1 MMESVLSFLELVFW
15 AWLSWTAI
23 GWVLSRQ
30 QRDSAE
36 LREAMQDLEQ
46 ERLIALTI
54 EVDQDVYFCYNS
66 ISKEFV
72 CQGRDI
78 QEIVKNFALR
88 YPDKQAA
95 IFDGD
100 ESAVV
105 TLKQQMGKIS
115 ENLNSIRSTS

>member
-1 MMESVLSFLELVFW
+1 MESVLSFLELVFW
-15 AWLSWTAI
+15 VWAGWIAI

-30 QRDSAE
+30 QDSAE
-36 LREAMQDLEQ
+36 LQEAMQDLEQ

-66 ISKEFV
+66 ITKEFV

-105 TLKQQMGKIS
+105 TLKQQMKQIGKNDHQILQS
-115 ENLNSIRSTS
+115 

>member
-1 MMESVLSFLELVFW
+1 MESILSVLELIFW
-15 AWLSWTAI
+15 AWVGWTITGWMLGRRRNNVELKEAI
-23 GWVLSRQ
+23 
-30 QRDSAE
+30 
-36 LREAMQDLEQ
+36 QDLEQ

-54 EVDQDVYFCYNS
+54 EVDQDTYFCYNS
-66 ISKEFV
+66 ITKEFV

-88 YPDKQAA
+88 YPGKQAA

-105 TLKQQMGKIS
+105 TLKQQMGQIS
-115 ENLNSIRSTS
+115 ENSSSIRHTS

>member
-1 MMESVLSFLELVFW
+1 MESVSSVLELLFW
-15 AWLSWTAI
+15 AWLGWTAT
-23 GWVLSRQ
+23 GWILSQRQ
-30 QRDSAE
+30 SHAE
-36 LREAMQDLEQ
+36 FKEAIQDLEQ

-54 EVDQDVYFCYNS
+54 EVDKGVYFCYNS
-66 ISKEFV
+66 ITKEFV

-105 TLKQQMGKIS
+105 TLKQQMGQIS
-115 ENLNSIRSTS
+115 ENSSSIRRTS

>member
-1 MMESVLSFLELVFW
+1 MESVLSFLELVFW
-15 AWLSWTAI
+15 VWLAWTVT
-23 GWVLSRQ
+23 GWILSRRQ
-30 QRDSAE
+30 QDSAE
-36 LREAMQDLEQ
+36 LQRAMQDLEQ

-54 EVDQDVYFCYNS
+54 EVDRDVYFCYNS

-105 TLKQQMGKIS
+105 TLKQQMEKIS
-115 ENLNSIRSTS
+115 ENRNSIRSTS

>member
-1 MMESVLSFLELVFW
+1 MESVLSFLELIFW
-15 AWLSWTAI
+15 AWVGWTAT
-23 GWVLSRQ
+23 GWLLSRQ

-36 LREAMQDLEQ
+36 LQEAIQDLEQ

-66 ISKEFV
+66 ITKEFV

-105 TLKQQMGKIS
+105 TLKQQMKQIGKNDQQS
-115 ENLNSIRSTS
+115 LQS

>member
-1 MMESVLSFLELVFW
+1 MESVSSVLELVFW
-15 AWLSWTAI
+15 AWLGWTVI
-23 GWVLSRQ
+23 GWMLDQRQ
-30 QRDSAE
+30 SHAE
-36 LREAMQDLEQ
+36 LKEAIQDLEQ

-54 EVDQDVYFCYNS
+54 EVDKNVYFCYNS
-66 ISKEFV
+66 ITKEFV

-105 TLKQQMGKIS
+105 TLKQQMGQIS
-115 ENLNSIRSTS
+115 ENSSSIRRTS

>member
-1 MMESVLSFLELVFW
+1 MESVLSVLELVFW
-15 AWLSWTAI
+15 AWVGWTAT
-23 GWVLSRQ
+23 GWVLGRQ
-30 QRDSAE
+30 RQDYAE
-36 LREAMQDLEQ
+36 LRETIQELEQ
-46 ERLIALTI
+46 EKLIALTI

-66 ISKEFV
+66 ITKEFV
-72 CQGRDI
+72 CQGQDI

-105 TLKQQMGKIS
+105 TLKQQMKQIGKNDHQS
-115 ENLNSIRSTS
+115 LQS

>member
-1 MMESVLSFLELVFW
+1 MESVLSVLELMFW
-15 AWLSWTAI
+15 AWVGWTAT

-30 QRDSAE
+30 QQRNTE
-36 LREAMQDLEQ
+36 LLETIQELEQ
-46 ERLIALTI
+46 EKLIALTI
-54 EVDQDVYFCYNS
+54 EADQGVYFCYNS
-66 ISKEFV
+66 ITKDFV

-105 TLKQQMGKIS
+105 TLKQQMKQIGKNEQHLLQS
-115 ENLNSIRSTS
+115 

>member
-1 MMESVLSFLELVFW
+1 MESVLGVLELVFW
-15 AWLSWTAI
+15 AWVGWTAT
-23 GWVLSRQ
+23 GWVLGNRRQ
-30 QRDSAE
+30 DYAE
-36 LREAMQDLEQ
+36 LQETIQELEQ

-66 ISKEFV
+66 ITKEFV

-105 TLKQQMGKIS
+105 TLKQQMKQIGKNDHQILQS
-115 ENLNSIRSTS
+115 

>member
-1 MMESVLSFLELVFW
+1 MESVLSVLELVFW
-15 AWLSWTAI
+15 AWAGWTAT
-23 GWVLSRQ
+23 GWLLNRQ
-30 QRDSAE
+30 RQADTKLE
-36 LREAMQDLEQ
+36 EAIQDLEQ
-46 ERLIALTI
+46 QKLIALTI
-54 EVDQDVYFCYNS
+54 EVDKGMYFCYNS
-66 ISKEFV
+66 ITQDFV

-105 TLKQQMGKIS
+105 TLKQQMEQVS
-115 ENLNSIRSTS
+115 ENSNSIRRTS

>member
-1 MMESVLSFLELVFW
+1 MESVLSFLELVFW
-15 AWLSWTAI
+15 VWVGWTAI
-23 GWVLSRQ
+23 GWALSRQ
-30 QRDSAE
+30 QDSAK
-36 LREAMQDLEQ
+36 LQEAMQDLEQ

-54 EVDQDVYFCYNS
+54 EVDRDVYFCYNS

-72 CQGRDI
+72 CQGQDI

-105 TLKQQMGKIS
+105 TLKQQMGQIS
-115 ENLNSIRSTS
+115 ENRNSIRSTS

>member
-1 MMESVLSFLELVFW
+1 MESVSSVLELVFW
-15 AWLSWTAI
+15 AWLGWTAT
-23 GWVLSRQ
+23 GWMLGQRQ
-30 QRDSAE
+30 SHAE
-36 LREAMQDLEQ
+36 LKEAIQDLEQ

-54 EVDQDVYFCYNS
+54 EVDKGVYFCYNS
-66 ISKEFV
+66 ITKEFV

-105 TLKQQMGKIS
+105 TLKQQMGQIS
-115 ENLNSIRSTS
+115 ENSSSIRRTS

>member
-1 MMESVLSFLELVFW
+1 MESVSSVLELVFW
-15 AWLSWTAI
+15 AWLGWTAT
-23 GWVLSRQ
+23 GWMLGQRQ
-30 QRDSAE
+30 GNAE
-36 LREAMQDLEQ
+36 LKEAIQDLEQ

-54 EVDQDVYFCYNS
+54 EVDKGVYFCYNS
-66 ISKEFV
+66 ITKEFV
-72 CQGRDI
+72 CQGQDI

-105 TLKQQMGKIS
+105 TLKQQMGQIS
-115 ENLNSIRSTS
+115 ENSSSIRRTS

>member
-1 MMESVLSFLELVFW
+1 MESVLSVLELVFW
-15 AWLSWTAI
+15 AWVGWTATS
-23 GWVLSRQ
+23 WVLGNRRQ
-30 QRDSAE
+30 DYAE
-36 LREAMQDLEQ
+36 LRETIQELEQ

-66 ISKEFV
+66 ITKEFV

-105 TLKQQMGKIS
+105 TLKQQMKQIGKNDHQILQS
-115 ENLNSIRSTS
+115 

>member
-1 MMESVLSFLELVFW
+1 MESVLSVLEFVFW
-15 AWLSWTAI
+15 AWLGWTATS
-23 GWVLSRQ
+23 WMLDRRQ
-30 QRDSAE
+30 SNAE
-36 LREAMQDLEQ
+36 LKEAIQDLEQ

-54 EVDQDVYFCYNS
+54 EVDKDVYFCYNS
-66 ISKEFV
+66 ITKEFV

-105 TLKQQMGKIS
+105 TLKQQMGQIS
-115 ENLNSIRSTS
+115 ENISSIRRTS

>member
-1 MMESVLSFLELVFW
+1 MESVLSVLELVFW
-15 AWLSWTAI
+15 AWAGWTAT
-23 GWVLSRQ
+23 GWILSRRSQ
-30 QRDSAE
+30 TSPE
-36 LREAMQDLEQ
+36 LVEAIQDLEQ

-54 EVDQDVYFCYNS
+54 EVDQNVYFCYNS
-66 ISKEFV
+66 ITKEFV

-105 TLKQQMGKIS
+105 TLKQQMEQVS
-115 ENLNSIRSTS
+115 ENSSSIRRTS

>member
-1 MMESVLSFLELVFW
+1 MESVLSFLELVFCVW
-15 AWLSWTAI
+15 VSWTVI
-23 GWVLSRQ
+23 GWALSRQ
-30 QRDSAE
+30 QDSAE
-36 LREAMQDLEQ
+36 LQEAMQDLEQ

-54 EVDQDVYFCYNS
+54 EVDRGVYFCYNS

-72 CQGRDI
+72 CQGHDI

-105 TLKQQMGKIS
+105 TLKQQMGQIS
-115 ENLNSIRSTS
+115 ENRNSIRSTS

>member
-1 MMESVLSFLELVFW
+1 MESVLSFLELVFW

>member
-1 MMESVLSFLELVFW
+1 MESVSSVLELVFW
-15 AWLSWTAI
+15 AWLGWTVT
-23 GWVLSRQ
+23 GWMLSRQ
-30 QRDSAE
+30 RLHNAE
-36 LREAMQDLEQ
+36 LKEAIQDLEQ
-46 ERLIALTI
+46 ERLFALTI
-54 EVDQDVYFCYNS
+54 EVDNGVYFCYNS
-66 ISKEFV
+66 ITKEFV

-105 TLKQQMGKIS
+105 KLKQQIGQIS
-115 ENLNSIRSTS
+115 ENSSSIRRTS

>member
-1 MMESVLSFLELVFW
+1 MESVLSVLELAFW
-15 AWLSWTAI
+15 AWVGWTAT
-23 GWVLSRQ
+23 GWMLGQ
-30 QRDSAE
+30 QRNTE
-36 LREAMQDLEQ
+36 LVEAIQNLEQ

-54 EVDQDVYFCYNS
+54 EVDQDTYFCYNS
-66 ISKEFV
+66 ITKDFV

-105 TLKQQMGKIS
+105 TLKQQMGQIS
-115 ENLNSIRSTS
+115 ENSNSIRRTS

>member
-1 MMESVLSFLELVFW
+1 MESVSSVLELVFW
-15 AWLSWTAI
+15 AWL
-23 GWVLSRQ
+23 GWSVTGWMLGQRQ
-30 QRDSAE
+30 SHAE
-36 LREAMQDLEQ
+36 LKEAIQDLEQ

-54 EVDQDVYFCYNS
+54 EVDKGVYFCYNS
-66 ISKEFV
+66 ITKEFV

-105 TLKQQMGKIS
+105 TLKQQMGQIS
-115 ENLNSIRSTS
+115 ENSSSIRRTS

>member
-1 MMESVLSFLELVFW
+1 MESVLSLLELAFW
-15 AWLSWTAI
+15 AWVGWTVTGWMLGRRQSSVELKEAI
-23 GWVLSRQ
+23 
-30 QRDSAE
+30 
-36 LREAMQDLEQ
+36 QDLEQ
-46 ERLIALTI
+46 EKLIALTI
-54 EVDQDVYFCYNS
+54 EVDHDTYFCYNS
-66 ISKEFV
+66 ITKEFV

-105 TLKQQMGKIS
+105 TLKQQIGQIS
-115 ENLNSIRSTS
+115 ENRNSIRHTS

>member
-1 MMESVLSFLELVFW
+1 MESVLSVLELVFW
-15 AWLSWTAI
+15 AWLGWTAT
-23 GWVLSRQ
+23 GWMLSQRQ
-30 QRDSAE
+30 SHAE
-36 LREAMQDLEQ
+36 LKEAIQDLEQ

-54 EVDQDVYFCYNS
+54 EVDKGVYFCYNS
-66 ISKEFV
+66 ITKEFV

-105 TLKQQMGKIS
+105 TLKQQMKQIGKNDHQS
-115 ENLNSIRSTS
+115 LQS